1 MKVLWQ
7 KTNKNK
13 TGLGYLNLKPKFIH
27 WKVIAGERQLSFY
40 EAYDVIFDEKD
51 LKIRKLI

>member
-1 MKVLWQ
+1 MYDLPKPDSRLHE
-7 KTNKNK
+7 N
-13 TGLGYLNLKPKFIH
+13 LRYLYNKPKFIH